1 MEIPVLHHDAALL
14 VVNKPAGV
22 LSIPAQHY
30 PEHPHLRGAL
40 ESRWGRLWI
49 VHRLDCETSGALVLA
64 RSAEAH
70 RALNAQFQ
78 RRQAAKTYHA
88 LVWGAPPWQETVL
101 DAPLRANVGSRHRTV
116 VDTRRGKAARTNVR
130 VLRRGGTWTLVEAC
144 PLHGRRHQIR
154 AHLYAA
160 GFPLVGDPLYGNGS
174 PPRQEWP
181 LPRLG
186 LHARSLELQHPLTG
200 LPAAFLAPY
209 PPDFRQA
216 LHRL

>member
-22 LSIPAQHY
+22 LSIPAQHH
-30 PEHPHLRGAL
+30 PARPHLRAAL
-40 ESRWGRLWI
+40 EPHWGPLWV

-78 RRQAAKTYHA
+78 NRLAVKTYHA
-88 LVWGAPPWQETVL
+88 LVWGAPSWQETVL
-101 DAPLRANVGSRHRTV
+101 DAPLRVNAGSRHRTV
-116 VDTRRGKAARTNVR
+116 VDARRGRAARTRVR
-130 VLRRGGTWTLVEAC
+130 VLQRGGAWTLVEAR
-144 PLHGRRHQIR
+144 PIHGRRHQIR

-160 GFPLVGDPLYGNGS
+160 GFPLVGDPLYGGGS
-174 PPRQEWP
+174 PQGQAAP

-186 LHARSLELQHPLTG
+186 LHARTLALRHPLTG
-200 LPAAFLAPY
+200 HAVSFLAPY
-209 PPDFRQA
+209 PSDFRLA
-216 LHRL
+216 LRRL